1 MAELIEETADKLVLR
16 KLIPA
21 SREEVFAA
29 CSDPASIRHWMCP
42 GDTTTADAQI
52 DFRVGG
58 SFRIV
63 MKGGKTTLST
73 PESIRRLIRL
83 QN

>member
-29 CSDPASIRHWMCP
+29 WSDPASIRHWMCP

-52 DFRVGG
+52 DFNEVVDGYGWRAGSCGG
-58 SFRIV
+58 
-63 MKGGKTTLST
+63 
-73 PESIRRLIRL
+73 RRSRL
-83 QN
+83 RLLAQ